1 MTGVQTCALPILL
14 KEILIKL
21 KKLYEDYHRV
31 HINEDIIDEIIEL
44 SSRYIYDRNEPDKSI
59 DILDEVC
66 SKVSLKKSKEEKK
79 IDEINNKLKYLNE
92 EKNRAINNN
101 DYNKACNIKDEE
113 IKYLA
118 DRKKIEKEIVNKEKE
133 VTINDVRDIVSIRT
147 GIPINKEKV
156 IDNINEISFKLK
168 NTIKGQDEVINELID
183 ITKKIKFCSDS
194 KCYSILFC
202 GSKGVGKTFLAK
214 EYASLLSKN
223 IIKLDMNEFNLRES
237 INKLIGSPAGYVGY
251 NEDKNI
257 FESIRT
263 NPYTVLILD
272 EIEKADKSIIN
283 FFLNIIDEGYCLDNK
298 GNKIV
303 FDNVLIIMTTN
314 ILESKNTLGFNSKKS
329 SNYSSF
335 LSNEFINRVDNIL
348 EFKNL
353 DLNDIRS
360 ILNNYISI
368 YNKKNNCN
376 IDFSINEIN
385 EIIDKSD
392 YRIFGARKLYR
403 IIKNELDR
411 RKVNEI
417 FN

>member
-1 MTGVQTCALPILL
+1 
-14 KEILIKL
+14 
-21 KKLYEDYHRV
+21 
-31 HINEDIIDEIIEL
+31 
-44 SSRYIYDRNEPDKSI
+44 
-59 DILDEVC
+59 
-66 SKVSLKKSKEEKK
+66 
-79 IDEINNKLKYLNE
+79 
-92 EKNRAINNN
+92 
-101 DYNKACNIKDEE
+101 
-113 IKYLA
+113 
-118 DRKKIEKEIVNKEKE
+118 
-133 VTINDVRDIVSIRT
+133 
-147 GIPINKEKV
+147 
-156 IDNINEISFKLK
+156 
-168 NTIKGQDEVINELID
+168 
-183 ITKKIKFCSDS
+183 
-194 KCYSILFC
+194 
-202 GSKGVGKTFLAK
+202 
-214 EYASLLSKN
+214 
-223 IIKLDMNEFNLRES
+223 MNEFNLRES